1 MNIGKQYG
9 VPHYVAVLIV
19 LGGLVAMI
27 LRILHLIN
35 LSDAQVT
42 LIILLMASILLITE
56 LIPLAMGAMTVPI
69 AIALTGVL
77 PVKSAFSGFS
87 NENVILF
94 GAMFIVGGAMFRT
107 GVAQI
112 IGNIVVKCANGNR
125 KRLVLYVMIATGLLS
140 SVMSNTGTV
149 AVLMPVCIGI
159 ADSAGMNR
167 KYLLLP
173 LAMMASLGG
182 MITLIGTP
190 PNITVS
196 TVIQEYGYEGFGF
209 FEFAYTGLPLTIA
222 GGAYMYFIYRK
233 KLTMD
238 NKNIQM
244 EFDKKNQVHLNQKQ
258 IQSIL
263 VLAAVVAVMAT
274 GIINLTLGAMIGAMT
289 CLLLGLV
296 NQQEAVEDIDWTTI
310 FLFAGMLPL
319 ADALEYTGAGQIIA
333 DQAIRIIGTNT
344 SDIVILSVL
353 YFIAVV
359 LTQFMSNTAACALLA
374 PIGMEIAIA
383 LEADPKAAVLVIAV
397 ASASAFATPMATPP
411 NTLVMGPAGAKFTD
425 FVKLGLPLILIS
437 YIVCIII
444 VPRVWPFF

>member
-19 LGGLVAMI
+19 LGCLVAMI

-196 TVIQEYGYEGFGF
+196 TVHS
-209 FEFAYTGLPLTIA
+209 
-222 GGAYMYFIYRK
+222 R
-233 KLTMD
+233 
-238 NKNIQM
+238 
-244 EFDKKNQVHLNQKQ
+244 
-258 IQSIL
+258 
-263 VLAAVVAVMAT
+263 
-274 GIINLTLGAMIGAMT
+274 
-289 CLLLGLV
+289 
-296 NQQEAVEDIDWTTI
+296 
-310 FLFAGMLPL
+310 
-319 ADALEYTGAGQIIA
+319 
-333 DQAIRIIGTNT
+333 
-344 SDIVILSVL
+344 
-353 YFIAVV
+353 
-359 LTQFMSNTAACALLA
+359 
-374 PIGMEIAIA
+374 
-383 LEADPKAAVLVIAV
+383 
-397 ASASAFATPMATPP
+397 
-411 NTLVMGPAGAKFTD
+411 
-425 FVKLGLPLILIS
+425 
-437 YIVCIII
+437 
-444 VPRVWPFF
+444 